1 MDSVRRLVGQVEGL
15 VGEAQRGIARNTD
28 APRVAVLGVVA
39 GEGPVRPGAVARRL
53 DMAPSSVTRH
63 VQALE
68 DAGQLSVRPDPDDAR
83 TCLLELTPA
92 GRAELDELAQ
102 VGAQTFAAVVED
114 WPDDDLEALARLIG
128 RLRRDWAEREETAR
142 RRPAPD
148 RTPRWRR
155 PTRTETPD
163 DRDRDA

>member
-1 MDSVRRLVGQVEGL
+1 MDVLRRLVGQVGGL
-15 VGEAQRGIARNTD
+15 AGEAQRGIARTTD
-28 APRVAVLGVVA
+28 APRVAVLGLVA

-53 DMAPSSVTRH
+53 DMAASSVTRH

-68 DAGQLSVRPDPDDAR
+68 DAGRLAVRPDPDDAR
-83 TCLLELTPA
+83 TCLLEATPA
-92 GRAELDELAQ
+92 GRAELDGLARA
-102 VGAQTFAAVVED
+102 GAETFAAVVED
-114 WPDDDLEALARLIG
+114 WPVEDLDTLARLIG

-142 RRPAPD
+142 RRAAPD

-163 DRDRDA
+163 D